1 MKKSYSQYTAEDIK
15 ALGIEIIR
23 TAVLFKSQP
32 IEPSPFLLTLLE
44 INQQVPMESEKAKSE
59 LLITPILNEI
69 RIRNSQ
75 KMTYFSGYQFN
86 IDPKKGLKG
95 FCDFIISKKHDAVFI
110 ESPLIAVVEVKHN
123 QDLLDAVP
131 QCVAEMVAMQIFN
144 ERHQEN
150 LPFIYGVVTN
160 GYEWV
165 FLKLQQNQVMVDSH
179 RYVIQNLPELLGA
192 WQTIIEKFD

>member
-15 ALGIEIIR
+15 ELGIEIIR

-69 RIRNSQ
+69 RVRNAL

-86 IDPKKGLKG
+86 IDAKRGLKG

-144 ERHQEN
+144 ERHQET

-165 FLKLQQNQVMVDSH
+165 FLKLEQNQVMVDSH

-192 WQTIIEKFD
+192 WQNIIEQFN